1 MINSI
6 RMGGLVS
13 GLDTETIVKNLM
25 KAESAPLNKLLQKKQ
40 TEEWRRDQYREMNA
54 LLSDLKN
61 KTFDM
66 KLQGTYQKKVLTS
79 DNDSVVSVKQKGSPS
94 ASVYNVE
101 VDKLPEPSKAASV
114 KFTTDAILKDGSTAI
129 GEEFSFAIGS
139 EIKSIIEVKKDD
151 TINSILA
158 KVNALSS
165 KTGVSASYLKDDKSI
180 TFTTTTSGAES
191 KIELSGQFG
200 VKLGM
205 SAGIVDDKVIINP
218 ADPTNENFKTSTGHQ
233 LSADAKSATVKI
245 NSISYSVNST
255 SFTFDGVEFNIKS
268 KGTTQVNLKPDEDA
282 IFKSIKEYVEK
293 YNDILDK
300 INKKISESS
309 YKDFKPLLAE
319 EKESL
324 SDKQIEQWEEKAKSG
339 LLRQDTLL
347 SNVLSQMRQS
357 LSTNVKGTGID
368 PKYDSLS
375 EIGITTGT
383 YSEKGKLY
391 ISDTK
396 LREAISQNGNAI
408 MEMFTRT
415 STSTDANVKLN
426 ESGFAERLYNQ
437 LNVSMGKLTDKA
449 GSSAS
454 LADKSILGK
463 GLSRINTDISKW
475 ETRLEGI
482 ESRYWRKFT
491 AMETAMNKANAQGNW
506 LSQQQ
511 G

>member
-79 DNDSVVSVKQKGSPS
+79 DNDSVVSVKQKGVPN

-101 VDKLPEPSKAASV
+101 VDTLPVSAKTASV
-114 KFTTDAILKDGSTAI
+114 KFTIADANLKGGSTAI
-129 GEEFSFAIGS
+129 ADGAFSFNIGS
-139 EIKSIIEVKKDD
+139 ETIEVKTDD
-151 TINSILA
+151 TINSMIA

-165 KTGVSASYLKDDKSI
+165 KTGVTASYLQDDNSI
-180 TFTTTTSGAES
+180 TFSSNGKNSNIDISGT
-191 KIELSGQFG
+191 FG
-200 VKLGM
+200 TKLGM
-205 SAGIVDDKVIINP
+205 SAGNTDIAVGSP
-218 ADPTNENFKTSTGHQ
+218 GGFSG
-233 LSADAKSATVKI
+233 SAKSQKAEAGVPGNVLI
-245 NSISYSVNST
+245 NGISYSVNST

-268 KGTTQVNLKPDEDA
+268 KGTTSVNLKPDEEA
-282 IFKSIKEYVEK
+282 IFKSIKEYVDK

-300 INKKISESS
+300 INNKISERTF
-309 YKDFKPLLAE
+309 KDFKPLLAE
-319 EKESL
+319 EKEAL
-324 SDKQIEQWEEKAKSG
+324 SDKQVEQWEEKAKSG
-339 LLRQDTLL
+339 LLRQDSLL
-347 SNVLSQMRQS
+347 SSALSQMRQS
-357 LSTNVKGTGID
+357 LSMNVTGAGID
-368 PKYDSLS
+368 SKYDSLS

-391 ISDTK
+391 INDTK
-396 LREAISQNGNAI
+396 LREAISQNGNGV
-408 MEMFTRT
+408 MELFTKI
-415 STSTDANVKLN
+415 SSSTDPATKVS
-426 ESGFAERLYNQ
+426 ESGLAQRLYDQINTTIT
-437 LNVSMGKLTDKA
+437 KLTDKA
-449 GSSAS
+449 GSKAS
-454 LADKSILGK
+454 LVDNSILGK
-463 GLSRINTDISKW
+463 GLGRINTDISNW
-475 ETRLEGI
+475 GARLESI
-482 ESRYWRKFT
+482 EQRYWKKFT
-491 AMETAMNKANAQGNW
+491 AMETAMSKANAQGSW